1 MYRIAAL
8 AVGLIFSGGAGAEV
22 GDAGG
27 AYGGG
32 TAPGTGKV
40 GFQEAD
46 SNRDGVLSIDEART
60 AGIERFQEVD
70 RNNNGQLDQ
79 SEFSALEEIDAKER
93 SEGLE

>member
-1 MYRIAAL
+1 MHRIAFVIA
-8 AVGLIFSGGAGAEV
+8 LIFSGGAGAEV

-40 GFQEAD
+40 DFQEAD
-46 SNRDGVLSIDEART
+46 RNQDGVLSIEEART

-70 RNNNGQLDQ
+70 RNNDGQLDRA
-79 SEFSALEEIDAKER
+79 EFSALEEIDAKER